1 MRFGQFSGTGDGA
14 RGNLLSDA
22 VTIRKTHL
30 NRASRVD
37 DALSA
42 NETFGRVHGN
52 RADSVLS
59 EMLRDLEHE
68 PDLVALHCG
77 DEAGWDGSENAAFSK
92 SRARGGR
99 NSRGSIAPAFDAYL
113 RERT

>member
-1 MRFGQFSGTGDGA
+1 LRFGQFSGTGDGA

-42 NETFGRVHGN
+42 NETFGGVHGN
-52 RADSVLS
+52 RADSVLA
-59 EMLRDLEHE
+59 EVLRDLEHE

>member
-42 NETFGRVHGN
+42 NETFGGVHGN
-52 RADSVLS
+52 RADSVLA
-59 EMLRDLEHE
+59 EVLRDLEHE

-77 DEAGWDGSENAAFSK
+77 DEAGWDGSENTAFAK
-92 SRARGGR
+92 SRARGDG
-99 NSRGSIAPAFDAYL
+99 NSRVTIAPAFDAYL